1 MSIIKLSKQI
11 PDPRVTGRTVHKMEH
26 IIYITIAAVLA
37 GCQTWDD
44 IAEFGRTKKE
54 FFKSRL
60 VGLEHIPSHDTFNR
74 FFSIFDPKG
83 FEQIF
88 RDWVKEIVGEV
99 KGIVAIDGKL
109 MRGSSKC
116 DSEHTLGKD
125 DFRMWIVSAWSS
137 DNNISLA
144 QEKVGDKTNEIT
156 IVPKLLSAID
166 LKDTIVTD

>member
-83 FEQIF
+83 RVFKIRLKF
-88 RDWVKEIVGEV
+88 GTFFSRIIG
-99 KGIVAIDGKL
+99 L
-109 MRGSSKC
+109 
-116 DSEHTLGKD
+116 
-125 DFRMWIVSAWSS
+125 
-137 DNNISLA
+137 
-144 QEKVGDKTNEIT
+144 TN
-156 IVPKLLSAID
+156 
-166 LKDTIVTD
+166 

>member
-74 FFSIFDPKG
+74 FF
-83 FEQIF
+83 
-88 RDWVKEIVGEV
+88 
-99 KGIVAIDGKL
+99 L
-109 MRGSSKC
+109 
-116 DSEHTLGKD
+116 
-125 DFRMWIVSAWSS
+125 
-137 DNNISLA
+137 SLI
-144 QEKVGDKTNEIT
+144 QK
-156 IVPKLLSAID
+156 D
-166 LKDTIVTD
+166 LKRSSETGLEKL

>member
-88 RDWVKEIVGEV
+88 RNWVNEIIGEV

-125 DFRMWIVSAWSS
+125 IFVCGLYRHGLQIT
-137 DNNISLA
+137 ISLWLKRRWATRLTKSPLYQSCLA
-144 QEKVGDKTNEIT
+144 Q
-156 IVPKLLSAID
+156 
-166 LKDTIVTD
+166 